1 MVLCLMSQYRDLAP
15 SRCGK
20 NTRYLHFKMTG
31 ERPIKAVG
39 KREGEYSILKSHLLT
54 TNWPLLTSVLLGLT
68 ENCLMWPR
76 SFGSMILTIRS
87 WLSLSDKQ
95 MLRASYLLTH
105 PPSTHI
111 FVVVLHLPPWL
122 LDHVDLI
129 TSDIFKTNGNVK
141 LGVLWKGK
149 DREHEFDWLD

>member
-1 MVLCLMSQYRDLAP
+1 MSQYGDLAP

-20 NTRYLHFKMTG
+20 NTGYLHFKMTV

-54 TNWPLLTSVLLGLT
+54 TKWPLLTSVLLGLT
-68 ENCLMWPR
+68 ENCLMRPIR
-76 SFGSMILTIRS
+76 QADVEGILPSNSSTI
-87 WLSLSDKQ
+87 
-95 MLRASYLLTH
+95 H
-105 PPSTHI
+105 PY

-129 TSDIFKTNGNVK
+129 ASDILKTNGDVK

-149 DREHEFDWLD
+149 DHEHEFNWLD